1 MSDYQEVERLYK
13 NVFEKKKD
21 FESALHKY
29 LDEIEL
35 YLQCYYRDD
44 CLYDI
49 FDEIYWLETIIE
61 NASERVNCNLG
72 KPKQHELLPCA
83 CGNTGVRIR
92 AEQIECVTPY
102 YVYCP
107 WCDRIGPFE
116 YRHRFGLHRT
126 EEEAVNSWNEN
137 IENLKGA
144 NNAQLV

>member
-49 FDEIYWLETIIE
+49 FDEIYWLDTIIE
-61 NASERVNCNLG
+61 NARERVNCNLG
-72 KPKQHELLPCA
+72 KPKQHELLF
-83 CGNTGVRIR
+83 
-92 AEQIECVTPY
+92 
-102 YVYCP
+102 
-107 WCDRIGPFE
+107 FE
-116 YRHRFGLHRT
+116 
-126 EEEAVNSWNEN
+126 
-137 IENLKGA
+137 GA
-144 NNAQLV
+144 KILIAADCTAYAIIFKICQNNKKL